1 MKSFIFGERVTE
13 FARSPRIWNALF
25 KEFDLNGSMS
35 PIDAD
40 VKTINQA
47 VLNASST
54 SSKICGLIAAPLKDH
69 MIWFNSFSAETVRI
83 ARAANY
89 FECEN
94 GELSFVENFDG
105 KAAVQSILTHMPE
118 AKTTLK
124 HVSIIGTGPVARII
138 AAELM
143 NLLEID
149 AEIVFFSR
157 TLNDIDRKSKISNL
171 NTVYPLEFFEFQTRM
186 TDLVINCS
194 PIGSPRLPGTPIT
207 ESQIYGLRKNA
218 AYFDVNYGQETP
230 LGVQICLRSG
240 RTAFDGTE
248 MNRLQAAMAFLF
260 ATKIQYDLSDVVRRI
275 ENIS

>member
-13 FARSPRIWNALF
+13 FARSPRIWNALY
-25 KEFDLNGSMS
+25 KEFDLDGSMS

-40 VKTINQA
+40 IKTINEA
-47 VLNASST
+47 VLKASST

-69 MIWFNSFSAETVRI
+69 IIWFKAYSAETVRI

-89 FECEN
+89 FEYEN
-94 GELSFVENFDG
+94 GEISFVDNFDG
-105 KAAVQSILTHMPE
+105 KAAIHSILTQIPE
-118 AKTTLK
+118 AKSTLK

-138 AAELM
+138 AAELKD
-143 NLLEID
+143 LLEVD
-149 AEIVFFSR
+149 AKIVFFSR
-157 TLNDIDRKSKISNL
+157 NFNDINRKSEMSKLSTI
-171 NTVYPLEFFEFQTRM
+171 YPLEFFEFQTRM

-207 ESQIYGLRKNA
+207 ESQIYGLGENTS
-218 AYFDVNYGQETP
+218 YFDVNYGQDTP

-248 MNRLQAAMAFLF
+248 MNRLQAALAFLF
-260 ATKIQYDLSDVVRRI
+260 ATKIQYDLSDLVRKI